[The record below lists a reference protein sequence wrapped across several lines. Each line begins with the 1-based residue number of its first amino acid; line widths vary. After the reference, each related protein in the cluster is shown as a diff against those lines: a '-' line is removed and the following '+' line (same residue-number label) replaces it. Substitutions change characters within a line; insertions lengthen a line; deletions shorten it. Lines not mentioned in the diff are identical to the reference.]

1 MKTQFVCQA
10 CGYLSSKWLGR
21 CPECLEWNSF
31 TEELDRK
38 KSTKEAVKTKTKAQ
52 PITSYES
59 QREVR
64 ISTSLHEL
72 DRVLGGGVVLGSLTL
87 VGGDPGI
94 GKSTLLL
101 QVAGGI
107 AKKRKVLYVSGEE
120 SPLQIKMRAER
131 LGKSVEN
138 LYLLSETIYE
148 AIELQINE
156 IEPDVL
162 IIDSIQTMSL
172 MSLTSAAGSISQ
184 IREVTSKI
192 MSLVKDKNIATFIV
206 GHVTKSGSIAG
217 PKVLEHIVDTVLYFE
232 GDSTNLHRI
241 LRTVKNRFGSTNEIG
256 IFTMSDHGLEEV
268 GDPSSL
274 FMSHTETNEPGTVIF
289 PSIEG
294 SRPLFVEIQSLVST
308 SNFGNPRR
316 MGVGIDYNKLVMS
329 IAILEKKRGLHLQ
342 DQDVYVNA
350 VGGISLS
357 EPAMTLPLMVSV
369 ASSFLNKPISPRT
382 VIFGEV
388 GLLGEVRSV
397 PQIEKRIQEA
407 KRLGYELVITPP
419 HKNLTIKGIRVE
431 QVSNLSEVFQILF

>member
-1 MKTQFVCQA
+1 M
-10 CGYLSSKWLGR
+10 
-21 CPECLEWNSF
+21 
-31 TEELDRK
+31 TEELETPK
-38 KSTKEAVKTKTKAQ
+38 KKESPRSQTKAQ

-72 DRVLGGGVVLGSLTL
+72 DRVLGGGVVLGSMTL

-107 AKKRKVLYVSGEE
+107 AATRKVLYVSGEE

-131 LGKSVEN
+131 LQKSHDN
-138 LYLLSETIYE
+138 LYLLSETVFE

-156 IEPDVL
+156 VKPEVL

-172 MSLTSAAGSISQ
+172 MSLSSAAGSISQ
-184 IREVTSKI
+184 IREVTSKL
-192 MSLVKDKNIATFIV
+192 MGLVKDRNIATFIV

-256 IFTMSDHGLEEV
+256 IFSMNDQGLEEV

-274 FMSHTETNEPGTVIF
+274 FMSHTVSEEAGTVIF

-308 SNFGNPRR
+308 TNFGNPRR
-316 MGVGIDYNKLVMS
+316 MGMGIDHNKLVMS
-329 IAILEKKRGLHLQ
+329 LAILEKKKGLHLQ

-369 ASSFLNKPISPRT
+369 ASSFLNKPVSPRT
-382 VIFGEV
+382 VVFGEV

-397 PQIEKRIQEA
+397 PQIEKRIREA

-419 HKNLTIKGIRVE
+419 HKRIKIDGIRVE
-431 QVSNLSEVFQILF
+431 QVSHLSEVFQILF